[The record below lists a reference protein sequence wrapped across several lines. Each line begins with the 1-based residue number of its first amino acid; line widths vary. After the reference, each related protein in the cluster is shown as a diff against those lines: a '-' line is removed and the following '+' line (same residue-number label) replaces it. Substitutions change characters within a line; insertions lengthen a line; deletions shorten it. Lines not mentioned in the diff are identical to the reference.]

1 MYHDYRALD
10 TLHYDVS
17 YHYNGT
23 RNKKWEACC
32 SSWPVTLLDMHT
44 VRENVEL
51 MKKKIALFDILSVF
65 NYNPSLP
72 IHKIMESQNG
82 WDWQGPLSSSGPTTA
97 PSGTPEPRP
106 RPTSRW
112 LLKVSEEQTPHGGLC
127 QCSITCTAQKCSW
140 CSEGTSCVPVCAH
153 CLLSWHRAPPR
164 RAWLCPLCRFLYV
177 LRSLRKP
184 SLLQAE
190 WAQPSDPPHGRD
202 ASAPLWSYTGPFPV
216 CPGLVLL
223 VLKAK
228 FLFIQCEQNLLFISL
243 LVIQAALEMHKDLT
257 EIQGCVFPHRSNPGF
272 RQSNSLEDTE
282 HTLLFCCTLAW
293 EKQSNLE
300 TWWSDLILFLQPTK
314 LRGGNLRGHTTLCF
328 HLLKDHVCQTFRKQV
343 ELPWGDE
350 LCLPV
355 ACDK

>member
-1 MYHDYRALD
+1 MIQH
-10 TLHYDVS
+10 
-17 YHYNGT
+17 
-23 RNKKWEACC
+23 
-32 SSWPVTLLDMHT
+32 
-44 VRENVEL
+44 
-51 MKKKIALFDILSVF
+51 
-65 NYNPSLP
+65 
-72 IHKIMESQNG
+72 
-82 WDWQGPLSSSGPTTA
+82 
-97 PSGTPEPRP
+97 
-106 RPTSRW
+106 
-112 LLKVSEEQTPHGGLC
+112 
-127 QCSITCTAQKCSW
+127 SITSLGSQSSTAFAIKKCFLML
-140 CSEGTSCVPVCAH
+140 GRPHVLH
-153 CLLSWHRAPPR
+153 CLLSWHWAPPR

-190 WAQPSDPPHGRD
+190 WAQPSDPPHGRG

-355 ACDK
+355 ACDKLPCWWIEIKHTSQNLPRKVVSSWLVTR